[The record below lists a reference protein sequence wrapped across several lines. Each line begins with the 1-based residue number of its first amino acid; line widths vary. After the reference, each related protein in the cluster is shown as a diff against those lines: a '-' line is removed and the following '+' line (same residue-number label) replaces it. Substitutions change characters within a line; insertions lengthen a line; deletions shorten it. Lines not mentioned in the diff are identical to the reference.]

1 MSLNILTRIKAAS
14 MFGSILGAIFRQTT
28 IIFPPAGLI
37 PSAQVLVDGLK
48 HTTASCAAIVP
59 LVAEELSNKTELL
72 NFVSQNLA
80 SMFYSGGTISQAIG
94 DKISEKMK
102 FFSIIGTTETGLFP
116 TIYPTDQWPT
126 AEWRYFQ
133 FNPEYRFEFQKASE
147 GEYEAV
153 ILRHPDTDK
162 EQPVF
167 KVFPATTEYRTG
179 DLYVPHPSKPDL
191 WHYRGR
197 GDDIIVFLTG
207 EKTNPTTMEQTIS
220 AHPKVKSVLVL
231 GSMRFQAALLVEL
244 EETEVLS
251 TSQRAQIIEEIWPTI
266 QSANADC
273 PRHAQIKKSHIM
285 FINPAKPMLRS
296 AKGTIQRR
304 PTLQLYEKE
313 IDELYADADKVSAV
327 DVEDLDLSGLS
338 IDCKDPESVTSF
350 ISETLGKFMES
361 KAVSEED
368 NFFLTGMDSL
378 QALQMTRRLK
388 AVLPIP
394 DLEISTVYANPTIKQ
409 LTKAIVDL
417 AHHGHKSD
425 TSAQLSRIDMVEDTI
440 QHYTS
445 LVDNLAKSSTIQDLK
460 KKDSGVEFNGR
471 VILLTGSTGGI
482 GCYLLQ
488 VLLADPTVLH
498 IYCLNRSTDSETLQ
512 KKRSGER
519 GLPVNFP
526 AARVTFLKSEVDKA
540 NLGLDDEIYS
550 RLQQTVTNVIH
561 NAWPVNFNLTLPT
574 FAPHLQG
581 VVNLLELTSS
591 TAHRSHIMFISSVSS
606 VLASAEN
613 PIPENILSDSSAPI
627 PMGYGQSKY
636 IAERILGYAAADGKL
651 PNTDVTVVRVGQVA
665 GPSDMSGTWNRWE
678 WFPSL
683 VTSSFHLGMVPTSLG
698 KGRNNHINWVPID
711 ILARTLTDFA
721 LSDVSQTETRAD
733 TTARVLHPQN
743 PQPTTW
749 DQLRP
754 AIVEALQAKAPEK
767 EIKEVSLSTWIE
779 RVRADASALDTA
791 AKLEAMLQV
800 NPAVKLLDFYQ
811 GLLVGEEVSAMD
823 GQNALQESQHL
834 RGLDGIRADWMRK
847 WVDGWI

>member
-1 MSLNILTRIKAAS
+1 
-14 MFGSILGAIFRQTT
+14 MFGSILGAIYRRTT

-48 HTTASCAAIVP
+48 HSTASCAAIVP
-59 LVAEELSNKTELL
+59 LVAEELSNKAELL
-72 NFVSQNLA
+72 DFVSQNLA
-80 SMFYSGGTISQAIG
+80 SMFYSGGTISQTIG

-116 TIYPTDQWPT
+116 TIYPAEQWPT

-133 FNPEYRFEFQKASE
+133 FNPEYQFEFQIASE

-153 ILRHPDTDK
+153 IIRHPDPEK

-167 KVFPATTEYRTG
+167 KVFPTTKEYRTG

-220 AHPKVKSVLVL
+220 THPKVKSVLVL

-244 EETEVLS
+244 EETEALS
-251 TSQRAQIIEEIWPTI
+251 TSQRAQIIEELWPTI
-266 QSANADC
+266 QNANADC

-304 PTLQLYEKE
+304 PTLNMYDKE
-313 IDELYADADKVSAV
+313 IDELYHDAEHSSTV
-327 DVEDLDLSGLS
+327 DVEDLDISGLS
-338 IDCKDPESVTSF
+338 IDCKDPEVVASF
-350 ISETLGKFMES
+350 LSETLSKFLES
-361 KAVSEED
+361 QDLSEDE

-378 QALQMTRRLK
+378 QALTMTRRLK
-388 AVLPIP
+388 TVLAIP
-394 DLEISTVYANPTIKQ
+394 DLEISTVYAHPTIKS

-417 AHHGHKSD
+417 ADEGHRSD
-425 TSAQLSRIDMVEDTI
+425 LSTQISRAEMVEETI

-445 LVDNLAKSSTIQDLK
+445 LVDKIAQSATINGLK
-460 KKDSGVEFNGR
+460 KQDSGVELNGR
-471 VILLTGSTGGI
+471 VVALTGSTGAI

-498 IYCLNRSTDSETLQ
+498 IYCLNRSEDSETLQ
-512 KKRSGER
+512 KKRSEER
-519 GLPVNFP
+519 GLPTDFP
-526 AARVTFLKSEVDKA
+526 KARITFLKTHVDQA
-540 NLGLDDEIYS
+540 RLGLEDAMYA
-550 RLQQTVTNVIH
+550 RLQQTITNVIH

-581 VVNLLELTSS
+581 VVNLLELASS
-591 TAHRSHIMFISSVSS
+591 TAHPSHVMFISSVSS
-606 VLASAEN
+606 VLASPEN
-613 PIPENILSDSSAPI
+613 PIPEKIMVDSSSPI

-636 IAERILGYAAADGKL
+636 TAERILGYAAADDRL
-651 PNTDVTVVRVGQVA
+651 PNTAVTVVRVGQVA
-665 GPSDMSGTWNRWE
+665 GPAEMPGSWNRWE

-683 VTSSFHLGMVPTSLG
+683 VTSSLHLGMIPTSLG
-698 KGRNNHINWVPID
+698 KGKNNLISWVPID

-721 LSDVSQTETRAD
+721 IGDASTRETARGC
-733 TTARVLHPQN
+733 ARVLHPQN

-754 AIVEALQAKAPEK
+754 VIIEALQAKHPK
-767 EIKEVSLSTWIE
+767 QEIKEVPLSTWIE
-779 RVRADASALDTA
+779 RVRNDASALDTT

-811 GLLVGEEVSAMD
+811 GLLVGDEVSTMD
-823 GQNALQESQHL
+823 DQRALQESQHL
-834 RGLDGIRADWMRK
+834 TGLDGLHKDWIHK
-847 WVDGWI
+847 WVNGWV